1 MKKYIKLG
9 DIIAFISLIIICVII
24 FFLVVRGKK
33 INDGLIE
40 ISFKNEIID
49 EIDFDKVFIEKQE
62 ITYRIDYIPSD
73 NKIYVYKNDVLKSEI
88 NYQGT
93 KDFHNTILV
102 KDGTIKM
109 IEASCSGKDC
119 MKMEINKNKTLPI
132 VCTNGVNVR
141 IKNKNSEIDI
151 VS

>member
-62 ITYRIDYIPSD
+62 ITYRIDYIHSD